1 MNSSVPKTG
10 GNEPKWVEW
19 SWLAISW
26 APNVHDAGRSRPPP
40 HVNIRTF
47 SSKLSVMNLKSWHFL
62 CLLFICL
69 SVCQCNKEE
78 EGDLKGTEEEEE
90 LVVAAIYKV
99 ATQLTRIL
107 FDNRYTQMHNNVF
120 NEHITP
126 GKQREAEK
134 AAEAD
139 GGHLVEAHGGP
150 LPHHS
155 DSLGQGDPPCLASI
169 HAASASYLYW
179 TGWGSNKANQ
189 YHACRYLGQRRRLS

>member
-1 MNSSVPKTG
+1 
-10 GNEPKWVEW
+10 
-19 SWLAISW
+19 
-26 APNVHDAGRSRPPP
+26 
-40 HVNIRTF
+40 
-47 SSKLSVMNLKSWHFL
+47 MNLKSWHFL

-99 ATQLTRIL
+99 ATQLTRIR
-107 FDNRYTQMHNNVF
+107 FDYRYTQMHNNVF

-155 DSLGQGDPPCLASI
+155 DSLGQGPYLASI
-169 HAASASYLYW
+169 HLLRLTYGMIMNQTNIMHAGLLARGEGYPGAEHRPPSHRAVGFWLPACK
-179 TGWGSNKANQ
+179 GSPSV
-189 YHACRYLGQRRRLS
+189 CRSVFCLQKSSSHLLTI